1 MSIKVADLHDP
12 QQNKRILSYLDV
24 RDEARLFHHP
34 GWSRAVERGCG
45 ARAFYLVAED
55 GDGKVSGILPL
66 SEVRSRLFGNSMVSV
81 GFGVGGGI
89 VADDS
94 ATADRL
100 AEAAWGLALG
110 QACAGVELRGGMLPG
125 EGWQLQEGA
134 YAEFATDLAAD
145 ADAILKSIPKR
156 QRAEV
161 RRSIGYE
168 LEFRAGIAAE
178 DLDAHYRAYS
188 TSMRNH
194 GTPMFPRALFV
205 AMVEEFGDSA
215 EILTAW
221 KDGAPLSSLFSFDF
235 KGVSYPYWGGGTFEA
250 RHLRANEA
258 VYYEAMCR
266 AARRGCR
273 RIDFGRSKLGT
284 GPYAFKKNWGLT
296 PQPLVYAV
304 RTADGAKPREVNPL
318 NPKYRLK
325 IAMWRKLPLAVANRI
340 GPPIARG
347 LG

>member
-1 MSIKVADLHDP
+1 MNIRAADL
-12 QQNKRILSYLDV
+12 
-24 RDEARLFHHP
+24 RDEAQSRRILDFIEGRDDSRLFHHP

-55 GDGKVSGILPL
+55 GDGAIAGLLPL
-66 SEVRSRLFGNSMVSV
+66 SEVRSRLFGNSMVSA

-89 VADDS
+89 LASDE

-100 AEAAWGLALG
+100 AEAAWGLAVG
-110 QACAGVELRGGMLPG
+110 QGCSGVELRGGLLPS
-125 EGWQLQEGA
+125 GWQLQEGA
-134 YAEFATDLAAD
+134 YAEFAMDLAGD
-145 ADAILKSIPKR
+145 DESILKSITRR

-161 RRSIGYE
+161 RRSFGYE
-168 LEFRAGIAAE
+168 LEFRAGNSAE
-178 DLDAHYRAYS
+178 DLDTHYRVYS

-194 GTPMFPRALFV
+194 GTPMFPRSLFV
-205 AMVEEFGDSA
+205 AMVEEFGDKA

-221 KDGAPLSSLFSFDF
+221 KDGTPVSSLFSFDF
-235 KGVSYPYWGGGTFEA
+235 KHVTYPYWGGGTVAA
-250 RHLRANEA
+250 RHWRANEA
-258 VYYEAMCR
+258 VYYRAMCR

-273 RIDFGRSKLGT
+273 RIDFGRSKVGT
-284 GPYAFKKNWGLT
+284 GPYAFKKNWGMT
-296 PQPLVYAV
+296 PEPLVYAV
-304 RTADGAKPREVNPL
+304 RTADGARPRETNPL

-325 IAMWRKLPLAVANRI
+325 IAMWRKLPLAIANRI

>member
-1 MSIKVADLHDP
+1 MSIRAADLDDDE
-12 QQNKRILSYLDV
+12 QSRTILAYLEG

-45 ARAFYLVAED
+45 ARAFYLVAEND
-55 GDGKVSGILPL
+55 EGAISGILPL
-66 SEVRSRLFGNSMVSV
+66 SEVRSRLFGNSMVSA

-89 VADDS
+89 VADDP

-100 AEAAWGLALG
+100 AEAAWGLAVG
-110 QACAGVELRGGMLPG
+110 QGCGGVEMRGGLLPK
-125 EGWQLQEGA
+125 GWHLQEGA
-134 YAEFATDLAAD
+134 YAEFAMDLESD
-145 ADAILKSIPKR
+145 NEAILKSITRR

-161 RRSIGYE
+161 RRSFGYE
-168 LEFRAGIAAE
+168 LEFRSGISAD
-178 DLDAHYRAYS
+178 DLDTHYRVYS

-194 GTPMFPRALFV
+194 GTPMFPRALFA
-205 AMVEEFGDSA
+205 AMVKEFGEGA

-221 KDGAPLSSLFSFDF
+221 KDGRPISSLFSFDF
-235 KGVSYPYWGGGTFEA
+235 KGISYPYWGGGIFEA
-250 RHLRANEA
+250 RHWRANEA
-258 VYYEAMCR
+258 VYYRAMCR
-266 AARRGCR
+266 AAARGCR
-273 RIDFGRSKLGT
+273 RIDFGRSKVGT
-284 GPYAFKKNWGLT
+284 GPYAFKKNWGMV
-296 PQPLVYAV
+296 PEPLVYAI
-304 RTADGAKPREVNPL
+304 RTADGAKPREINPL

>member
-1 MSIKVADLHDP
+1 MSIRAADLADAE
-12 QQNKRILSYLDV
+12 QNRRILAFLGA
-24 RDEARLFHHP
+24 RDDARLFHHP

-45 ARAFYLVAED
+45 ARAYYLVAED
-55 GDGKVSGILPL
+55 DEGAISGILPL
-66 SEVRSRLFGNSMVSV
+66 SEVRSRLFGNSMVSA

-89 VADDS
+89 VADDP

-100 AEAAWGLALG
+100 AEAAWGLAVG
-110 QACAGVELRGGMLPG
+110 QGCGSVEMRGGMLPN
-125 EGWQLQEGA
+125 GWRLQQGA
-134 YAEFATDLAAD
+134 YAEFAMDLAAD
-145 ADAILKSIPKR
+145 EEAILKSITRR

-161 RRSIGYE
+161 RRSFGYE
-168 LEFRAGIAAE
+168 LEFRSGISAE
-178 DLDAHYRAYS
+178 DLDVHYRVYS

-205 AMVEEFGDSA
+205 AMVEEFGEDA

-221 KDGAPLSSLFSFDF
+221 KDGKPISSLFSFDF
-235 KGVSYPYWGGGTFEA
+235 KHISYPYWGGGTVEA
-250 RHLRANEA
+250 RHWRANEA
-258 VYYEAMCR
+258 VYYRAMCR
-266 AARRGCR
+266 AAGRGCR

-284 GPYAFKKNWGLT
+284 GPYSFKKNWGMT
-296 PQPLVYAV
+296 PEPLVYAV
-304 RTADGAKPREVNPL
+304 RTADGAEPREINPL

-325 IAMWRKLPLAVANRI
+325 IAMWRRLPLAIANRI